1 MRKEIF
7 RQYDSRWGSLAYPTK
22 SYSFANNG
30 CGCCSVTHLLIELD
44 KYKKWTP
51 KKVRPYMVNQG
62 FATKGHGTLHSGITK
77 TLKHYGLASRMHG
90 GMQSAFNDLSKIPK
104 GRRAGIILFRL
115 GSKGGI
121 TWTSSG
127 HYVAYLDYKVD
138 SKGNHWFYTKD
149 SGARKNDGWF
159 CYETQMQGL
168 IKEIWTVE
176 LPEPKKGKYYTVG
189 KTYKVVA
196 GVNVRTGAS
205 SIKYR
210 KVGFLK
216 KGTEVKCLQTSK
228 NGRWIRHGVLRW
240 SCGRSKS
247 GKLYIK

>member
-1 MRKEIF
+1 MQDVIY
-7 RQYDSRWGSLAYPTK
+7 RQYDSRWGSLPYPTK

-30 CGCCSVTHLLIELD
+30 CGCCSVTHILIEMPE
-44 KYKKWTP
+44 YAHFTP
-51 KKVRPYMVNQG
+51 KNVRPYMVDQG
-62 FATKGHGTLHSGITK
+62 FATKGHGTTHAGITK
-77 TLKHYGLASRMHG
+77 TLQHYDLDPKMHD
-90 GMQSAFNDLSKIPK
+90 GMQSAFDALGKMPK
-104 GRRAGIILFRL
+104 GRRAGILLFKS
-115 GSKGGI
+115 GTKGGI
-121 TWTSSG
+121 TWTSGG
-127 HYVAYLDYKVD
+127 HYVAFLDYKVVNG
-138 SKGNHWFYTKD
+138 KHYFYTKD
-149 SGARKNDGWF
+149 SGARKNDGWH

-210 KVGFLK
+210 KVDFLK

-228 NGRWIRHGVLRW
+228 NGRWIKHGTLRW
-240 SCGRSKS
+240 SCGRTAG
-247 GKLYIK
+247 GKIFIK